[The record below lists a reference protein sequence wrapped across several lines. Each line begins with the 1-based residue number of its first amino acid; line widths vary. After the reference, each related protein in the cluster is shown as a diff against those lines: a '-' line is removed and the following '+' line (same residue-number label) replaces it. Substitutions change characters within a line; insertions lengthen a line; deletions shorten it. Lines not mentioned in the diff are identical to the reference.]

1 MEPIERFKI
10 LDKIEYAT
18 KDKEW
23 LSDSIILLVRAGSMA
38 HGTSTPESD
47 VDVKGV
53 AIPPLREFYYGNQNF
68 NSLNH
73 STGDQHTKNTKDDID
88 VTIYSLKKFVS
99 MATNANSNILEMLFV
114 NEDDIILRSKYGQA
128 LINNRHLF
136 LTNKIRKSFGGFA
149 MQSAQRI
156 QKKMEKDGAYD
167 PYDLMHGV
175 RLLKTATQAFI
186 EGSFTTRRDDE
197 ELLLLSD
204 IRSGA
209 YSYDE
214 ALKLLEEIDKEFMNA
229 YEQSVLPNEP
239 NHKHIERLL
248 ISITEEYFHH
258 EG

>member
-1 MEPIERFKI
+1 
-10 LDKIEYAT
+10 
-18 KDKEW
+18 
-23 LSDSIILLVRAGSMA
+23 
-38 HGTSTPESD
+38 
-47 VDVKGV
+47 
-53 AIPPLREFYYGNQNF
+53 
-68 NSLNH
+68 
-73 STGDQHTKNTKDDID
+73 
-88 VTIYSLKKFVS
+88 
-99 MATNANSNILEMLFV
+99 
-114 NEDDIILRSKYGQA
+114 
-128 LINNRHLF
+128 
-136 LTNKIRKSFGGFA
+136 
-149 MQSAQRI
+149 MQSANRI

-214 ALKLLEEIDKEFMNA
+214 PLNLLEETDRAFITA

-239 NHKHIERLL
+239 NHKKINNLL
-248 ISITEEYFHH
+248 MDISEDYFKH